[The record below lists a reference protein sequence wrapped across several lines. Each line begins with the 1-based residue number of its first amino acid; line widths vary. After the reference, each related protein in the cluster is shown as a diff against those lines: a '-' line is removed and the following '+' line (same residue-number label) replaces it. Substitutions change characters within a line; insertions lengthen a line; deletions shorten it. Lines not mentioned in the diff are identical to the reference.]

1 MTIGTSEIGF
11 LGMHLKE
18 GKYVAQPH
26 IGQALQDFPD
36 ENLTKKQ
43 IQQFLGIVNYM
54 SDFLPN
60 LAKISNPLRIM
71 LKENPPQWSQKQTTA
86 QMLDVKKKTVPNPQL
101 LRWSQWFTRYSF
113 TTRHIKGKHNLIPDM
128 LSRPPKPPKESLQ
141 VLPLIAS
148 IINFILGRP
157 PPKKKKDKNKDRQ
170 ALKTNPFGDRPAQ
183 LPPLESPTY
192 PDLAFPPEL
201 IELLTTGK
209 LDTRAYHQMLKYQS
223 LILRS
228 FGETAISPLGVNPVY
243 PPCSYRTGHIE
254 YFPHAQIHDHY
265 PSSISRSP
273 SNFPQDYKEL
283 QKKLCEINATIPT
296 SVMETFEFDAKE
308 HYPEDYK
315 AKINIDRMMF
325 TEKFTRPFNRPLSVD
340 AKDNLL
346 KAVAVTWNPLW
357 ESPAITDDLP
367 PPEDPIPYW
376 EDTECP
382 ISLGNNN
389 DLISHLL
396 MSSDDLLN

>member
-1 MTIGTSEIGF
+1 MAHYHSTFKEILGVKYGIQKFEFHLIGHHF
-11 LGMHLKE
+11 
-18 GKYVAQPH
+18 
-26 IGQALQDFPD
+26 
-36 ENLTKKQ
+36 
-43 IQQFLGIVNYM
+43 IVELDM
-54 SDFLPN
+54 AAFD
-60 LAKISNPLRIM
+60 
-71 LKENPPQWSQKQTTA
+71 

-101 LRWSQWFTRYSF
+101 LRWSQWFIRYSF

-128 LSRPPKPPKESLQ
+128 LSRPPKPLKESLQ

-148 IINFILGRP
+148 IMNFILGRP
-157 PPKKKKDKNKDRQ
+157 SPKNKKDKNKDNQ

-183 LPPLESPTY
+183 PPPLESPTD

-209 LDTRAYHQMLKYQS
+209 LDTGAYHQMLKYQS

-243 PPCSYRTGHIE
+243 PFVKPLAFVDERWLNFPTNVLCFLCHCKMNDKTHIVLLFQRPCSYRTGHIE

-283 QKKLCEINATIPT
+283 QKKLCEINAKIPT

-325 TEKFTRPFNRPLSVD
+325 TEKFIRPFNRPLF
-340 AKDNLL
+340 
-346 KAVAVTWNPLW
+346 
-357 ESPAITDDLP
+357 
-367 PPEDPIPYW
+367 
-376 EDTECP
+376 C
-382 ISLGNNN
+382 
-389 DLISHLL
+389 
-396 MSSDDLLN
+396 